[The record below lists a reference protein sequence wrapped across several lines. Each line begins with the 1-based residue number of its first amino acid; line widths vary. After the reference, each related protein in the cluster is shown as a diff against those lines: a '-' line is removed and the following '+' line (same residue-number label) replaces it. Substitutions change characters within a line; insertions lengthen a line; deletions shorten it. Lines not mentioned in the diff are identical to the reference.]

1 MGRAPRWSAGP
12 RGLGQANRPRCGLV
26 HEPSLVCPMAGRV
39 ELWGAGDH
47 PCCGMVGAGADGP
60 GGLTW
65 GSESWA
71 GVGSPR
77 GSRQAH

>member
-1 MGRAPRWSAGP
+1 MW
-12 RGLGQANRPRCGLV
+12 
-26 HEPSLVCPMAGRV
+26 PMAGRV

-77 GSRQAH
+77 GSRQAR